1 MLQTEVII
9 EFIICGPDFNPDSVT
24 KLLGISPTKY
34 TIRGSMKNC
43 KYSPAIETT
52 WCLQHCINSLNDL
65 DHQVRQIIDR
75 IENKLNILLTFKEE
89 NDIDF
94 VFTIYGHVYKNE
106 QRSDIYLKKN
116 TLDFI
121 ADLGSKLTMDIEFW

>member
-1 MLQTEVII
+1 
-9 EFIICGPDFNPDSVT
+9 
-24 KLLGISPTKY
+24 
-34 TIRGSMKNC
+34 MKNC

-106 QRSDIYLKKN
+106 KRSDIYLKKN

-121 ADLGSKLTMDIEFW
+121 ADLGGKLTIDIEFW

>member
-1 MLQTEVII
+1 MLQTEVTI
-9 EFIICGPDFNPDSVT
+9 EFIICGPNFNPDSVT

-65 DHQVRQIIDR
+65 DHQVRQIIDK
-75 IENKLNILLTFKEE
+75 IENKLNILLKFKED
-89 NDIDF
+89 NDINF
-94 VFTIYGHVYKNE
+94 VFTIYGHIYIRMN
-106 QRSDIYLKKN
+106 SDQIY
-116 TLDFI
+116 I
-121 ADLGSKLTMDIEFW
+121 

>member
-1 MLQTEVII
+1 
-9 EFIICGPDFNPDSVT
+9 
-24 KLLGISPTKY
+24 
-34 TIRGSMKNC
+34 
-43 KYSPAIETT
+43 
-52 WCLQHCINSLNDL
+52 
-65 DHQVRQIIDR
+65 DR
-75 IENKLNILLTFKEE
+75 IENKLNILLKFKEE

-121 ADLGSKLTMDIEFW
+121 SDLGGKLTISILSGGKRSMAGSNHTNTIFR

>member
-1 MLQTEVII
+1 MLQTEVTI
-9 EFIICGPDFNPDSVT
+9 EFIICGPNFNPDSVT
-24 KLLGISPTKY
+24 KLLGISPTTY
-34 TIRGSMKNC
+34 TIRGSMRNC
-43 KYSPAIETT
+43 KFSTAIETT
-52 WCLQHCINSLNDL
+52 WCLRHSINSLNNL

-94 VFTIYGHVYKNE
+94 IFTIYGHVYKNE
-106 QRSDIYLKKN
+106 KQSDIYLKKN

-121 ADLGSKLTMDIEFW
+121 SDLGSKLTIDIEFW

>member
-1 MLQTEVII
+1 
-9 EFIICGPDFNPDSVT
+9 
-24 KLLGISPTKY
+24 
-34 TIRGSMKNC
+34 MKNC

-52 WCLQHCINSLNDL
+52 QCLQHCINSLNDL
-65 DHQVRQIIDR
+65 GHQVRQIIDR
-75 IENKLNILLTFKEE
+75 IENKLNILLTFKEK

-106 QRSDIYLKKN
+106 KRSDIYLKKN

-121 ADLGSKLTMDIEFW
+121 SDLGGKLTIDIEFW

>member
-1 MLQTEVII
+1 
-9 EFIICGPDFNPDSVT
+9 
-24 KLLGISPTKY
+24 
-34 TIRGSMKNC
+34 MKNC
-43 KYSPAIETT
+43 KYSPAAIETT

-94 VFTIYGHVYKNE
+94 IFTIYGHVYKNE
-106 QRSDIYLKKN
+106 KRSDIYLKKN

-121 ADLGSKLTMDIEFW
+121 ADLGSKLTIDIEFW

>member
-1 MLQTEVII
+1 MLQTEVTI
-9 EFIICGPDFNPDSVT
+9 EFIICGPNFNPSSVT
-24 KLLGISPTKY
+24 KLLGISPKKY

-65 DHQVRQIIDR
+65 DYQVRQII
-75 IENKLNILLTFKEE
+75 EK
-89 NDIDF
+89 
-94 VFTIYGHVYKNE
+94 
-106 QRSDIYLKKN
+106 RSDIYLKKN

-121 ADLGSKLTMDIEFW
+121 ADLGGKLTIDIEFW

>member
-1 MLQTEVII
+1 
-9 EFIICGPDFNPDSVT
+9 
-24 KLLGISPTKY
+24 
-34 TIRGSMKNC
+34 MKNC

-65 DHQVRQIIDR
+65 GHQVRQIIDR
-75 IENKLNILLTFKEE
+75 IENKLNILLTFKEKK
-89 NDIDF
+89 DIDF

-121 ADLGSKLTMDIEFW
+121 SDLGGKLTIDIEFW